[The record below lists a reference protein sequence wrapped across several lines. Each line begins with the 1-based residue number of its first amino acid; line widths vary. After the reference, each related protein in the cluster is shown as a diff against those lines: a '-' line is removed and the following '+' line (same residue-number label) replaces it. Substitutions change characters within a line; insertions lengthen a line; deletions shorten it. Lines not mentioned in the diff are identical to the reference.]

1 MYFIEIIFTTFSE
14 EYNTMDD
21 NELMKLRSQI
31 DSIDAELI
39 NLLNNRYKA
48 VEAIGEYK
56 RERHLPIY
64 DPSRQRKLME
74 RLQKLNQGP
83 MTPEILNSIYREIMS
98 GAQRL
103 ERPIH
108 AAFLGPLGTFS
119 HQATLEIFGDG
130 AVLVPEKTIPEVF
143 RAIECTRADYGCV
156 PIENSAEGVINYT
169 LDWLVRTSVRIT
181 AEKYCHVHH
190 SLMAKCRR
198 NEIKRICSHPQV
210 LGQCRAYL
218 LENFP
223 GVELIEMTST
233 AYAAERAAQEEF
245 TATLGSPVAS
255 ELYNL
260 AILEE
265 NVEDSSFNTTR
276 FLVIGN
282 QTTQRSG
289 DDKTSLCFVV
299 KNRPGALY
307 EALEPFRRAGLQM
320 TMIESRPWQQQL
332 GWEYCFFVDLLGHR
346 DDPKVAEACADV
358 EKLSA
363 FFKIL
368 GSYPRM
374 G

>member
-1 MYFIEIIFTTFSE
+1 MKDE
-14 EYNTMDD
+14 D
-21 NELMKLRSQI
+21 LLKLRNEI
-31 DSIDAELI
+31 DGIDAELI
-39 NLLNNRYKA
+39 ELLNLRYRA

-56 RERHLPIY
+56 RERHLPVY

-74 RLQKLNQGP
+74 RLQKLNNGP
-83 MTPEILNSIYREIMS
+83 MTPEILNAVYREIMS
-98 GAQRL
+98 GSHRL
-103 ERPIH
+103 ERPLK

-119 HQATLEIFGDG
+119 HQATLEIFGNG
-130 AVLVPEKTIPEVF
+130 ADLSPEKTIPEVF
-143 RAIECTRADYGCV
+143 RAIECGRADYGCV

-169 LDWLVRTSVRIT
+169 LDWLVRSSVQIT
-181 AEKYCHVHH
+181 AEKYCRVHH
-190 SLMAKCRR
+190 SLMAKCRKD
-198 NEIKRICSHPQV
+198 EIKRICSHPQV

-223 GVELIEMTST
+223 GVELVEMTST
-233 AYAAERAAQEEF
+233 AFAAERAASEEF

-255 ELYNL
+255 ELYKL

-282 QTTQRSG
+282 QTTSRSG

-307 EALEPFRRAGLQM
+307 EALEPFRRANLQL
-320 TMIESRPWQQQL
+320 TMIESRPWQQQS

-346 DDPKVAEACADV
+346 DDPKVAEACADL
-358 EKLSA
+358 EKASA

>member
-1 MYFIEIIFTTFSE
+1 
-14 EYNTMDD
+14 MDD
-21 NELMKLRSQI
+21 NALQELRGQI
-31 DSIDAELI
+31 DRIDAEI
-39 NLLNNRYKA
+39 IALLNRRYEA
-48 VEAIGEYK
+48 VKGIGEYK
-56 RERHLPIY
+56 RERHLPVF
-64 DPSRQRKLME
+64 DPTRQRLLLE
-74 RLQKLNQGP
+74 RLQNLNQGP
-83 MTPEILNSIYREIMS
+83 MTAEILNAVYREIMS

-103 ERPIH
+103 ERPVR

-119 HQATLEIFGDG
+119 HQAAMDIFGHS
-130 AVLVPEKTIPEVF
+130 AVLSPEKSIPEVF
-143 RAIECTRADYGCV
+143 RAIECDRADYGCV

-181 AEKYCHVHH
+181 AEKYCKVHH
-190 SLMAKCRR
+190 HLMAQCSRTD
-198 NEIKRICSHPQV
+198 IKRICSHPQV
-210 LGQCRAYL
+210 LGQCRTYL

-223 GVELIEMTST
+223 GVELVEMTST
-233 AYAAERAAQEEF
+233 AAAAELCTRDTSCAMLGNMAA
-245 TATLGSPVAS
+245 A

-260 AILEE
+260 NILAE

-276 FLVIGN
+276 FLVLGN
-282 QTTQRSG
+282 QTTARSG

-307 EALEPFRRAGLQM
+307 EALEPFRRAKLQM
-320 TMIESRPWQQQL
+320 TMIESRPWQQQA

-346 DDPKVAEACADV
+346 DDPQVAEACADV
-358 EKLSA
+358 EKYSA

>member
-1 MYFIEIIFTTFSE
+1 MKDE
-14 EYNTMDD
+14 D
-21 NELMKLRSQI
+21 LQKLRTEI

-39 NLLNNRYKA
+39 DLLNRRYKA
-48 VEAIGEYK
+48 VEGIGEYK
-56 RERHLPIY
+56 RERHLPVY

-74 RLQKLNQGP
+74 RLQELNSGP
-83 MTPEILNSIYREIMS
+83 MTPEILNAVYREIMS
-98 GAQRL
+98 GSYRL
-103 ERPIH
+103 ERSLK

-119 HQATLEIFGDG
+119 HQATLEIFGNG
-130 AVLVPEKTIPEVF
+130 AELSPEKTIPEVF
-143 RAIECTRADYGCV
+143 RAIECGRADYGCV

-169 LDWLVRTSVRIT
+169 LDWLVRSSVRIT
-181 AEKYCHVHH
+181 AEKYCRVHH
-190 SLMAKCRR
+190 SLMAKCKRD
-198 NEIKRICSHPQV
+198 EIKRICSHPQV

-223 GVELIEMTST
+223 GVELVEMTST
-233 AYAAERAAQEEF
+233 AFAAERAANEEF

-255 ELYNL
+255 ELYKL

-282 QTTQRSG
+282 QMTSRSG

-307 EALEPFRRAGLQM
+307 EALDPFRRSGLQL
-320 TMIESRPWQQQL
+320 TMIESRPWQQQS

-346 DDPKVAEACADV
+346 DDPKVAEACADL
-358 EKLSA
+358 EKVSA

>member
-1 MYFIEIIFTTFSE
+1 M
-14 EYNTMDD
+14 ND
-21 NELMKLRSQI
+21 NELQVLREQI
-31 DSIDAELI
+31 DVIDAEVI
-39 NLLNNRYKA
+39 KLLNERYKA

-56 RERHLPIY
+56 RERHLPVY
-64 DPSRQRKLME
+64 DPARQRKLME
-74 RLQKLNQGP
+74 RLESLNHGP
-83 MTPEILNSIYREIMS
+83 MTNDILHAVYREIMS

-103 ERPIH
+103 ERPLK

-119 HQATLEIFGDG
+119 HQATLGIFGSS
-130 AVLVPEKTIPEVF
+130 AELVPEKTIPEVF
-143 RAIECTRADYGCV
+143 RAIECGRADYGCV

-169 LDWLVRTSVRIT
+169 LDHLVRTSVRIT
-181 AEKYCHVHH
+181 AEKYCKVHH
-190 SLMAKCRR
+190 SLMAKCKRD
-198 NEIKRICSHPQV
+198 EIKRIYTHPQV
-210 LGQCRAYL
+210 LGQCRSYL
-218 LENFP
+218 LGNFP
-223 GVELIEMTST
+223 RAELVEMTST
-233 AYAAERAAQEEF
+233 AAAAERAAAEEF
-245 TATLGSPVAS
+245 AATLGSPVAS

-260 AILEE
+260 SILEE

-276 FLVIGN
+276 FLVLGN
-282 QTTQRSG
+282 QLTKRSG

-307 EALEPFRRAGLQM
+307 EALEPFRRAKLQM
-320 TMIESRPWQQQL
+320 TMIESRPWQQQE

-346 DDPKVAEACADV
+346 DDANIADACADV

>member
-1 MYFIEIIFTTFSE
+1 MNDNDLQTLRNEI
-14 EYNTMDD
+14 D
-21 NELMKLRSQI
+21 R
-31 DSIDAELI
+31 IDAELI
-39 NLLNNRYKA
+39 ALLNARYKT

-83 MTPEILNSIYREIMS
+83 MTPEILHAVYREIMS
-98 GAQRL
+98 GAQKL
-103 ERPIH
+103 ERPLK

-119 HQATLEIFGDG
+119 HQATLDIFGLS
-130 AVLVPEKTIPEVF
+130 AELVPEKTIPEVF
-143 RAIECTRADYGCV
+143 RAIECERADYGCV

-181 AEKYCHVHH
+181 AEKYCKVHH
-190 SLMAKCRR
+190 YLMAKCKKS
-198 NEIKRICSHPQV
+198 EIKRIYSHPQV
-210 LGQCRAYL
+210 LGQCRSYL

-223 GVELIEMTST
+223 AAELVEMTST
-233 AYAAERAAQEEF
+233 AAAAERAAAEEF
-245 TATLGSPVAS
+245 AATLGSPVAS

-276 FLVIGN
+276 FLVLGN
-282 QTTQRSG
+282 QTTSRSG

-307 EALEPFRRAGLQM
+307 EALEPFRRAKLQM
-320 TMIESRPWQQQL
+320 TMIESRPWQQQA

-346 DDPKVAEACADV
+346 DDPVVAEACADV
-358 EKLSA
+358 EKFSA